1 MRIPI
6 IILLAAAVASVA
18 AAQTDWPIY
27 GHDPGGRQYS
37 PLKEIDTS
45 NVSKL
50 TVAWTYDTRPA
61 VVPTPSNTAQS
72 SAEASPARPAPPRN
86 RASQATPL
94 VVGGMLYLS
103 SPYNRIVALEP
114 EMGKKIWEYESDA
127 TPSTRGIAYWGG
139 DKTLPPQIVVGT
151 MSGSLFTLNAKT
163 GKLTTTFGDNGKVNL
178 KNGIADDFP
187 NGPILMSTPAAVF
200 KNLLFTGGQLQEAP
214 AKGPSGDVR
223 AWDVHTGK
231 LVWTFHT
238 VPRPGEKNHDAWQ
251 GDEWVNRSGTNVWG
265 FMTVDVERGM
275 LFVFVGLSR
284 RAAIGVVGGRVALGS
299 RSAPRINSRSS

>member
-1 MRIPI
+1 MRIPT
-6 IILLAAAVASVA
+6 IILLASAFASVA

-37 PLKEIDTS
+37 PLKEIDTR

-50 TVAWTYDTRPA
+50 RVAWTYDTRPA
-61 VVPTPSNTAQS
+61 IVPLPAGTQPPA
-72 SAEASPARPAPPRN
+72 AEGAPARPAPPRN

-94 VVGGMLYLS
+94 VVDGMMYLS

-114 EMGKKIWEYESDA
+114 ETGKKIWEYESDA
-127 TPSTRGIAYWGG
+127 TPSTRGIAYWSG

-187 NGPILMSTPAAVF
+187 NGRILMSTPAAVY

-214 AKGPSGDVR
+214 AKGPNGDVR

-251 GDEWVNRSGTNVWG
+251 S
-265 FMTVDVERGM
+265 DVGKPVGHER
-275 LFVFVGLSR
+275 VGLHDR
-284 RAAIGVVGGRVALGS
+284 
-299 RSAPRINSRSS
+299 